1 MRDQGIV
8 LLENDPKCSQ
18 DLNPIETAWR
28 ELRARLAVTEP
39 VHMEPRDAFVVRLRA
54 AVAWVNKH
62 RKAYLLE
69 LGRSQKTRARDVLDA
84 KPPGNR
90 TKH

>member
-1 MRDQGIV
+1 MR
-8 LLENDPKCSQ
+8 
-18 DLNPIETAWR
+18 R
-28 ELRARLAVTEP
+28 ELQARLAVTEP

-62 RKAYLLE
+62 RKAYFLE
-69 LGRSQKTRARDVLDA
+69 LCRSQKTRARDVLDA
-84 KPPGNR
+84 KPPGSR

>member
-1 MRDQGIV
+1 MR
-8 LLENDPKCSQ
+8 
-18 DLNPIETAWR
+18 R

-39 VHMEPRDAFVVRLRA
+39 VHMEQRDAFVVRLRA
-54 AVAWVNKH
+54 AVARVNKH

-69 LGRSQKTRARDVLDA
+69 LCRSQKTRARDIVDA
-84 KPPGNR
+84 KPPGSR

>member
-1 MRDQGIV
+1 MR
-8 LLENDPKCSQ
+8 
-18 DLNPIETAWR
+18 R

-69 LGRSQKTRARDVLDA
+69 LCTSDKARVRDVLDA
-84 KPPGNR
+84 TVGQPHQALICCGGDCAQA
-90 TKH
+90 